1 MIKWLHE
8 VAWSCMKLHGIG
20 CKSGLRQFRI
30 FAVTFVIPCS
40 RSCVLEDIMRILS
53 CDAFP
58 LSNPCVGYEAT
69 PWVDRGLIAAGI
81 PKSCSSWPC
90 WAEAWWQHWAQ
101 DPNPVV
107 LHWHRPFQRHLCFLH
122 RTGTLGMEMME
133 MMEMDLPSGYVKN
146 SYWKWP
152 IEIVDLP
159 IKNGGSF
166 HSYVAVY
173 QAG

>member
-1 MIKWLHE
+1 MKLHE
-8 VAWSCMKLHGIG
+8 VAWHWLQKWAKAISDFCCHICHSMLKKLCFGG
-20 CKSGLRQFRI
+20 YY
-30 FAVTFVIPCS
+30 
-40 RSCVLEDIMRILS
+40 EDIMRILS